1 MSGRLVLEHVS
12 DPNPGHGDEPWLR
25 LILFLLDFAPK
36 SQAPTTTLPRA
47 RLVRSLLWLFAGL
60 ANNAPRVDGR
70 VYDEAFCSDLSGIA
84 RSAS

>member
-1 MSGRLVLEHVS
+1 MAQADSVPTRLCTQITGTNDNS
-12 DPNPGHGDEPWLR
+12 
-25 LILFLLDFAPK
+25 
-36 SQAPTTTLPRA
+36 STSPTRSISA
-47 RLVRSLLWLFAGL
+47 RLFAGL